1 MWLVDGEMKV
11 LFEED
16 QPGQL
21 ISGPVNMVMNK
32 DLIQKYLDSMEHIPH
47 IKKVVSL
54 EPTLGLQVKDY

>member
-1 MWLVDGEMKV
+1 MKV